1 MDQLIQNQT
10 PIPQSHPSNQV
21 APTPRKMPK
30 GVVDSEDKSG
40 IIPTTL
46 SPSQIGFFR
55 RWGILLTIPLFPI
68 GPFFY
73 LLFVRQ
79 LYFVKGG
86 IVYRS
91 SRKYMTLMLLAFGI
105 MSLAVIIKR
114 GILSE
119 L

>member
-10 PIPQSHPSNQV
+10 PLSQNHPSNQV
-21 APTPRKMPK
+21 TPHRPPK

-40 IIPTTL
+40 IIRTTL

-55 RWGILLTIPLFPI
+55 RWGILFTLPLLPI

-79 LYFVKGG
+79 LYFVRDGV
-86 IVYRS
+86 VYRS
-91 SRKYMTLMLLAFGI
+91 SRKYMTLMLIIFGLF
-105 MSLAVIIKR
+105 SLLVIVAR
-114 GILSE
+114 GILPE
-119 L
+119 LK